1 MEKTDLKQQFK
12 ELYRPPAQPVVVDVP
27 SLNFLMIDGSGSP
40 EQSERFQSAV
50 GALYG
55 IAYTLKFMLK
65 KAPVDD
71 VGDFTVMPLEGLYGE
86 AASGEQAAGFMHDDP
101 ASWSWTLMMALPDH
115 ITPELVAAATEE
127 LRRRKDPPCLDD
139 VRFER
144 LSEGRCVQVMYVGP
158 YDAEV
163 PTIERLHAFALEQGF
178 GLCGR
183 HHEVYLGDPRRTAPE
198 RLKTVIR
205 QPVTAA

>member
-12 ELYRPPAQPVVVDVP
+12 SLYRPPVQPVVVDVP
-27 SLNFLMIDGSGSP
+27 SLDFLMIDGFGSP
-40 EQSERFQSAV
+40 ESSERFQSAI

-65 KAPVDD
+65 KAPVDG
-71 VGDFTVMPLEGLYGE
+71 VGDFTVMPLEGLFGDS
-86 AASGEQAAGFMHDDP
+86 ASGGHAAGFISDDP
-101 ASWSWTLMMALPDH
+101 AAWSWTLMIALPDD
-115 ITPELVAAATEE
+115 ITPDLVAAAAEE

-158 YDAEV
+158 YDKEG
-163 PTIERLHAFALEQGF
+163 PTIECLHAFALEQGF
-178 GLCGR
+178 VFCGR

-205 QPVTAA
+205 QPVAEG